1 MNKKRFTT
9 EQIIHKL
16 RLAEVEISKGKR
28 IPEVSR
34 QIGDARAEARHTP
47 VSDPSI
53 FAGGGLKL
61 P

>member
-16 RLAEVEISKGKR
+16 RLAEVEIAKGKR

-34 QIGDARAEARHTP
+34 QIVCP
-47 VSDPSI
+47 KP
-53 FAGGGLKL
+53 L
-61 P
+61 